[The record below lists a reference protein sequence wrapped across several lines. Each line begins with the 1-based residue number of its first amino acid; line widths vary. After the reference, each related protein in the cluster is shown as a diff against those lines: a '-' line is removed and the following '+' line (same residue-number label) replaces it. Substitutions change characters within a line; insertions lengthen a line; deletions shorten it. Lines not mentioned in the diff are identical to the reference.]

1 MAILSASDLERI
13 SSSVAEKSPQNSVA
27 QKRRSLKACSDERVC
42 TWTDTLAA
50 KRKSR
55 LEWKDQ
61 KWKKEEEERMEVD
74 RKEAALQE
82 NMRQAILENSRRQVF
97 EQNDKVKW
105 LRSHQLYIDV
115 VEERAKQISLSRNIE
130 KDRHQEEL
138 KWHKDTM
145 KKVHMAELKESEEA
159 ATRKAKSIEIA
170 RDLKYQRQK
179 AKEAEERQKKE
190 DEEEGKYLKQ
200 IALDDL
206 VIEQKKAIA
215 KMEKIKRANASIV
228 KQNQNLKRIYEENQ
242 RVEAKE
248 AERLKKEEAELNRL
262 ALGRAQLEKRL
273 FDERQEV
280 RKKMIDKAT
289 ADLTARSEREVEA
302 FVLEQQKQNDA
313 TNAKIEREQ
322 KKREMLQK
330 DIDKSR
336 QIQIREGKQQLESER
351 NDDEIFMKH
360 FQKINEKLLLDE
372 QRKQKKRY
380 NQNKELRENQEKQM
394 KENQE
399 RRQKEKAK
407 EIHDHKEVS
416 SYLKSP

>member
-159 ATRKAKSIEIA
+159 ATRKAKSIEIIQEKNGWVVNNLIDDVNCTALSIGEWQNHQHVEA
-170 RDLKYQRQK
+170 RRYDFTQQSRSKTVQSFLQTKY
-179 AKEAEERQKKE
+179 E
-190 DEEEGKYLKQ
+190 
-200 IALDDL
+200 I
-206 VIEQKKAIA
+206 
-215 KMEKIKRANASIV
+215 MPIV
-228 KQNQNLKRIYEENQ
+228 K
-242 RVEAKE
+242 
-248 AERLKKEEAELNRL
+248 EL
-262 ALGRAQLEKRL
+262 
-273 FDERQEV
+273 V
-280 RKKMIDKAT
+280 
-289 ADLTARSEREVEA
+289 
-302 FVLEQQKQNDA
+302 
-313 TNAKIEREQ
+313 
-322 KKREMLQK
+322 
-330 DIDKSR
+330 
-336 QIQIREGKQQLESER
+336 
-351 NDDEIFMKH
+351 
-360 FQKINEKLLLDE
+360 
-372 QRKQKKRY
+372 Y
-380 NQNKELRENQEKQM
+380 QEKF
-394 KENQE
+394 KNSV
-399 RRQKEKAK
+399 RLLGISFSNLDTEKK
-407 EIHDHKEVS
+407 DPVWVQ
-416 SYLKSP
+416 LKLEF